1 MIESDEDEEE
11 KDKEQPEIPV
21 TEPEKSTVE
30 TKPSTIG
37 LPMTEASDAWMDQE
51 ETIGMIESD
60 EDEEEKDK
68 EQPEI
73 PVTEPEK
80 STVETKPSTIG
91 LPMTEASD
99 AWMDQ
104 EETIGMI
111 ESDEDEEQEEEE
123 KEQPETPVTE
133 PEKSTVDIKLSNIGL
148 PMTEASD
155 AWMDQDETIEMIESD
170 EDEEQEEK
178 EKEQPETPVTEP
190 EKSTVDTKLSTI
202 ALPMTEASDAWMD
215 QGETIEMI
223 ESDEDE
229 EEKEEEKE
237 KDQSETPVT
246 EPEKSTVEAKP
257 STIALPMTEASDAW
271 MDQDETIEMIESD
284 EDE

>member
-60 EDEEEKDK
+60 EDEEEKEE

-73 PVTEPEK
+73 PVTELEK
-80 STVETKPSTIG
+80 STVEAKPSTI
-91 LPMTEASD
+91 A
-99 AWMDQ
+99 
-104 EETIGMI
+104 
-111 ESDEDEEQEEEE
+111 
-123 KEQPETPVTE
+123 
-133 PEKSTVDIKLSNIGL
+133 L

-170 EDEEQEEK
+170 EDEEQEEE

-237 KDQSETPVT
+237 KDQSETPKT
-246 EPEKSTVEAKP
+246 EPEKSTVDTKL

-271 MDQDETIEMIESD
+271 MDQD
-284 EDE
+284 